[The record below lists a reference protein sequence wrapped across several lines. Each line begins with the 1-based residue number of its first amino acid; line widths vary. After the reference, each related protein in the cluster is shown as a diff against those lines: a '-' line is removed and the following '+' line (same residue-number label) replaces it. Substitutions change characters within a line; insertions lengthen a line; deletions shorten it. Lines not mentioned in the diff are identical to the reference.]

1 MHVYHVYIVHIL
13 YTVYIIRYSSLA
25 YLYNTLRPCPIIQAS
40 CTAGALAYLGC
51 AYRMTGHM
59 RASAAY
65 NMTYIIHVC
74 TFPSYF
80 RKGKNNTGKQ
90 YRNNRPWPYLYS
102 VVLCAVCVCVYNNLR
117 VKTYENPG
125 LFNPSPP
132 PLHPVPN
139 SICVKNLSVCKH
151 TWKFFCIYEKK
162 TINYGGHLLLFFR
175 SV

>member
-13 YTVYIIRYSSLA
+13 YTVYIIRYSSPA

-80 RKGKNNTGKQ
+80 RKGKNNTG
-90 YRNNRPWPYLYS
+90 NNIGIIGHDRTYIVWCY
-102 VVLCAVCVCVYNNLR
+102 VQRLCVYVYNNLR

-125 LFNPSPP
+125 LFNLSPP

-151 TWKFFCIYEKK
+151 T
-162 TINYGGHLLLFFR
+162 
-175 SV
+175 